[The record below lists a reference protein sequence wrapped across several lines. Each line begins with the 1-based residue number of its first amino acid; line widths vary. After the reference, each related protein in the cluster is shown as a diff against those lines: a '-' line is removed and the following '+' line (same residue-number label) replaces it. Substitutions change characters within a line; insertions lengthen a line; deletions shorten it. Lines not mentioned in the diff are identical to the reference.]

1 MPSARETA
9 QRKRSE
15 GRARR
20 RKEPTNA
27 QDQEAPRSD
36 DGGSPEETE
45 GQPLDALKQAA
56 KVVAASAA
64 LGAAAAAGRSLG
76 ERRATNGDEDGAGEG
91 AASAP
96 EAEEARPSPPEQE
109 PGEPE
114 HEPEEPEPVEEEPR
128 QRPRQVPGATLDGA
142 REVVDEA
149 RGQLESL
156 LGKQAETVSALER
169 TEDGWL
175 VTIEVVDV
183 ARIPDSTDVLASY
196 EIELDEKRNL
206 RRYGPVRRYV
216 RSQAN
221 RQESV

>member
-15 GRARR
+15 GRSRR
-20 RKEPTNA
+20 RKEPA
-27 QDQEAPRSD
+27 DVQDQGAPRAD
-36 DGGSPEETE
+36 DGDSPEETE

-76 ERRATNGDEDGAGEG
+76 ERRATNGEEAGATEG
-91 AASAP
+91 AANAP
-96 EAEEARPSPPEQE
+96 EPEGNRPSPT
-109 PGEPE
+109 E
-114 HEPEEPEPVEEEPR
+114 HEPEEPEHEPEAPEPVAEEPQ

-156 LGKQAETVSALER
+156 LGKPAETVSALER
-169 TEDGWL
+169 TDDGWL

-216 RSQAN
+216 RSQAS
-221 RQESV
+221 RQEPV